1 MKNCFL
7 TTRNVTRFREAIKV
21 VEDTEKGQPGLMMVH
36 GKAGRGK
43 TECCRQYSIPNRH
56 VIYLRVM
63 QDWTPRAMLAQLCRQ
78 INGMEPHS
86 IEKGK
91 RVVCEEVERGK
102 NTIIV
107 DEADRLVGVGMIEHF
122 RDIHDKTGAPVVF
135 VGEQNLYSMIQSK
148 RRLWSRVTQVVG
160 FERVGAEDII
170 LFGLQAADL
179 KIEPAAAQRIA
190 VRSDGDF
197 RLIWQDVR
205 WLETMSRA
213 NKINEITLKMVDD
226 IPSRKIGPEPDL
238 KKINGGRNG
247 R

>member
-7 TTRNVTRFREAIKV
+7 ETRNVTRFREAIKV
-21 VEDTEKGQPGLMMVH
+21 VEDMEKGQPGLMLVH

-43 TECCRQYSIPNRH
+43 TESCKQYTIPNPH
-56 VIYLRVM
+56 VLFLRVM
-63 QDWTPRAMLAQLCRQ
+63 QDWTPRAMLAQLCHQ

-91 RVVCEEVERGK
+91 RIVCEEIERYPR
-102 NTIIV
+102 TIIV
-107 DEADRLVGVGMIEHF
+107 DEADRLRNVGMIEHF

-135 VGEQNLYSMIQSK
+135 VGEQHLYSMIQS
-148 RRLWSRVTQVVG
+148 RRRIWSRVSQVVG

-205 WLETMSRA
+205 WLETMAAA
-213 NKINEITLKMVDD
+213 NKISEITMKIVDS
-226 IPSRKIGPEPDL
+226 IPLRSIGPEPDL
-238 KKINGGRNG
+238 KTSGGRNG